1 MNKQEHTR
9 LLTIGQVVASLNQ
22 EFPDVTPSSL
32 RFLEREGLVEPERTP
47 GGHRLY
53 SDRHIK
59 QVRRIKEWQR
69 DRLSLAEIKE
79 RIEAANSLPDHSEI
93 ARAFV
98 DLAALGHGPQARRAI
113 LSAYEAGMPF
123 SEIYDDVLRP
133 ALYEVGQRWQAGD
146 LTIGQEH
153 EISGIVRD
161 LIGEL
166 SAHTERPDAP
176 AEIILAACVAGE
188 THDLGLRM
196 VSHLLETEGYAVH
209 FLGANVPPE
218 SIIEGINM
226 RQATLVLLSIT
237 IEANIPLLIN
247 TLEAINKLPEDVR
260 PRVIAGGQVLA
271 GREDEL
277 RNYGAEL
284 IATLPLSS
292 VQITQSLTSLLGD

>member
-9 LLTIGQVVASLNQ
+9 LLTIGQVVASLSE

-53 SDRHIK
+53 SDRHIN

-79 RIEAANSLPDHSEI
+79 RIEAANSLPDHDEI
-93 ARAFV
+93 ARTFV
-98 DLAALGHGPQARRAI
+98 ELAANGHGPQARRTI

-123 SEIYDDVLRP
+123 SEIYDEVLRP
-133 ALYEVGQRWQAGD
+133 ALYDVGKRWQAGE
-146 LTIGQEH
+146 LTVGQEH

-166 SAHTERPDAP
+166 SAHTERPESP

-196 VSHLLETEGYAVH
+196 VAHLLETEGYAVH
-209 FLGANVPPE
+209 FLGANVPAE
-218 SIIEGINM
+218 SIIEGITM
-226 RQATLVLLSIT
+226 RHATLVLLSIT
-237 IEANIPLLIN
+237 IEANLPSLTG
-247 TLEAINKLPEDVR
+247 TLEAINRLPEDIR
-260 PRVIAGGQVLA
+260 PKVIAGGQVLA
-271 GREDEL
+271 GREEEL

-284 IATLPLSS
+284 LATLPLSS
-292 VQITQSLTSLLGD
+292 AQISENLASLLGD

>member
-1 MNKQEHTR
+1 MNEQQHTQ
-9 LLTIGQVVASLNQ
+9 LLTIGQVVASLQ
-22 EFPDVTPSSL
+22 DEFPDVTPSSL

-53 SDRHIK
+53 SDRHIS

-79 RIEAANSLPDHSEI
+79 RLEAANSLPDHAEI
-93 ARAFV
+93 ARMFV
-98 DLAALGHGPQARRAI
+98 DLAAVGNGPHARRII

-123 SEIYDDVLRP
+123 GEIYDDVLRP
-133 ALYEVGQRWQAGD
+133 ALYEVGNRWRSGD

-166 SAHTERPDAP
+166 SAHTERPGEP
-176 AEIILAACVAGE
+176 REVILAACVAGE

-209 FLGANVPPE
+209 FLGANVPAD
-218 SIIEGINM
+218 SILDGITM
-226 RQATLVLLSIT
+226 RGATLVLLSTT
-237 IEANIPLLIN
+237 IEANVPALFA
-247 TLEAINKLPEDVR
+247 TLEAINTLPSDTR
-260 PRVIAGGQVLA
+260 PRVIVGGQVLVA
-271 GREDEL
+271 YEAEL

-284 IATLPLSS
+284 ITSLPLST
-292 VQITQSLTSLLGD
+292 VQLAASLTSLLGD